1 MANYNLTDQTISSS
15 FQQLLQKDETTGT
28 LYDGTGSVVS
38 DLDITSSYALTASYA
53 ENVDDPTWDNI
64 QNKPSGLVS
73 GSSQV
78 SDLTGS
84 LLNNASTDFSTMTFT
99 KGDG

>member
-1 MANYNLTDQTISSS
+1 MANYNLTNQPISSS
-15 FQQLLQKDETTGT
+15 FQQLLQKDVTTGT

-53 ENVDDPTWDNI
+53 ENVVDPTWDEI

-73 GSSQV
+73 GAAQIE
-78 SDLTGS
+78 
-84 LLNNASTDFSTMTFT
+84 
-99 KGDG
+99 